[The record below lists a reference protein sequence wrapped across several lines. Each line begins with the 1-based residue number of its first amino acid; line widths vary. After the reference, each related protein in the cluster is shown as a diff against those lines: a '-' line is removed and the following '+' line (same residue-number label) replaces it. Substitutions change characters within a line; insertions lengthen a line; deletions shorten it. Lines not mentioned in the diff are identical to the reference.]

1 MDLVNREDVLK
12 CLFFV
17 VANDTTK
24 SREDIYTQIQQGM
37 ESIKERI
44 ESLPSFSY
52 TETNAFK
59 LRLMKFILEDEV
71 EDER

>member
-1 MDLVNREDVLK
+1 MDLVSREDVLK

-17 VANDTTK
+17 VTTDPKASYADTD
-24 SREDIYTQIQQGM
+24 EQIRKGM
-37 ESIKERI
+37 ESIRERI

-59 LRLMKFILEDEV
+59 LRLIKFILEDEV
-71 EDER
+71 EDE